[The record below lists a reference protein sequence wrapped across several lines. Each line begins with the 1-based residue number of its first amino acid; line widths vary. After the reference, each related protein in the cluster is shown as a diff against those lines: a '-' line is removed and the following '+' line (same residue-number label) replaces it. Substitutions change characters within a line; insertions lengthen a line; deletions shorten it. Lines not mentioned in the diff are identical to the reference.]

1 MVNRGPRLEL
11 SIGEHCGRRSAGRS
25 ASPEEAAAIVA
36 ALEQFMRATAPGPGS
51 GADGPD
57 GWRRAAI
64 LEGVE
69 REWQG
74 DMPDPWI
81 NT

>member
-1 MVNRGPRLEL
+1 MAAPGPTVRL
-11 SIGEHCGRRSAGRS
+11 IASAAS

-36 ALEQFMRATAPGPGS
+36 ALERFMRATAPKQGTPAQGL
-51 GADGPD
+51 D

-64 LEGVE
+64 LEGVS
-69 REWQG
+69 REHDG
-74 DMPDPWI
+74 DVSDPWI